1 MIKYSTLI
9 RQQFLII
16 LTRGSARSQAA
27 VTQASTVSCLAR
39 PHTSQHLT
47 SHVLCF
53 KQSETVV
60 SVGFC
65 HNSFPRALSSHN
77 TECKHGPG
85 SRILTLDTG
94 PGHRRAGA
102 AESESINSLRDSPPA
117 PAPTPPLAGV
127 ITIMHGAIVWKLI
140 LQTKS
145 TSITQIIVKLRSRS
159 CFSAKFRLHIFFG
172 KYFPL
177 GFSGAAPNIP
187 DLASSN
193 TETS

>member
-145 TSITQIIVKLRSRS
+145 TFIPKYSSSSGPGHVSLPNFVCIFFLQIFPPGTQWSRS
-159 CFSAKFRLHIFFG
+159 QHSRPGFI
-172 KYFPL
+172 KY
-177 GFSGAAPNIP
+177 
-187 DLASSN
+187 
-193 TETS
+193 